1 MCVTFVVIIIL
12 KFVFWVE
19 INLKICNTVIN
30 KKVRLG
36 TENMVN
42 NLILFISSE
51 RVKVD
56 FSDTQLY
63 NLQV

>member
-1 MCVTFVVIIIL
+1 MCITFVVVIIL

-19 INLKICNTVIN
+19 INFKIYNTVIN
-30 KKVRLG
+30 KKVCFG